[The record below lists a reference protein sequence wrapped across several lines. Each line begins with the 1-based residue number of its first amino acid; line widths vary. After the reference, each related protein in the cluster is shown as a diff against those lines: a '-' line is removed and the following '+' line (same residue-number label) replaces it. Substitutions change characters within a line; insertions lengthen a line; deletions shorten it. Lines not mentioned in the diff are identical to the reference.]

1 MSRLLCVLFST
12 CTTDERVVW
21 LRLAHDYELK
31 QFASG
36 LRSGSLFI
44 KAPPEWNL
52 RYGRSPL
59 KRDVLLIYS
68 EVARFRLAAVCRERF
83 ISLQTWQPR
92 RARSMTC
99 DLH

>member
-36 LRSGSLFI
+36 LRSGSLFT

-59 KRDVLLIYS
+59 KRDVLFDLLRSGSLSIGCSVPGEIYLFTD
-68 EVARFRLAAVCRERF
+68 VATAMCPVND
-83 ISLQTWQPR
+83 
-92 RARSMTC
+92 M
-99 DLH
+99 